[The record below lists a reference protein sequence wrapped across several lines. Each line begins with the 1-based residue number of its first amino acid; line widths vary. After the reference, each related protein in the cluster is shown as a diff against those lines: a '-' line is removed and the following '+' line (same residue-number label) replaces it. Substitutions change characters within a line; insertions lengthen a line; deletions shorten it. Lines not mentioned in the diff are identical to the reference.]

1 MSVVGTRA
9 QADQAFDL
17 IIAWWL
23 ALGVPLSWAKGVMTC
38 GSVPHRWIGIVY
50 HLTPEGAIMRLP
62 EDFVKDLLAL
72 IEPACSTTGA
82 LPVGDVEIMIGKAA
96 RVAHVVPAARPFVA
110 GLWGGLA
117 AAKQAKGLGDLSRVP
132 CRRLCHSASWI
143 RALLTEAE
151 SCPLR
156 LERLVRPFPPAAE
169 HDLSGHSI
177 EFDASIY
184 GGGALLRDPNGAIV
198 EYFSTIWIGD
208 EAPHLGVV
216 IDDSSH
222 QTFWEFATLLLALC
236 VWGDRFT
243 DTPVAVLGDN
253 TGALDNALSLK
264 GRGSMLAVARELS
277 WRQARRRWRFVVGHL
292 PSEHNQVADA
302 LSRAADPKVCA
313 WPSLALASAVYI
325 RPPKLRDLWLA
336 APS

>member
-1 MSVVGTRA
+1 MVWRTLGFGGRPNPLVFSRIASVAARSTQALLSSNPAVLGAGRLQLYVDDPVVSVVGTRA

-117 AAKQAKGLGDLSRVP
+117 AAKQARGLGDLSRVP

-184 GGGALLRDPNGAIV
+184 GGRSSSPRPERRNSRVLLDDLDRRRGTTSWRGHRRLV
-198 EYFSTIWIGD
+198 
-208 EAPHLGVV
+208 AP
-216 IDDSSH
+216 I
-222 QTFWEFATLLLALC
+222 
-236 VWGDRFT
+236 
-243 DTPVAVLGDN
+243 VLGIIDP
-253 TGALDNALSLK
+253 TPCPV
-264 GRGSMLAVARELS
+264 R
-277 WRQARRRWRFVVGHL
+277 VG
-292 PSEHNQVADA
+292 
-302 LSRAADPKVCA
+302 
-313 WPSLALASAVYI
+313 
-325 RPPKLRDLWLA
+325 
-336 APS
+336 